1 MAGIYIHIPYCTVK
15 CSYCNFF
22 SLASSRYR
30 DILADSLVKELG
42 LRKHFPGDR
51 IIDTI
56 YFGGGTPSLMPPG
69 TFSRIIDEINR
80 LFPVSEQPEITL
92 EANPEDLSTEYIG
105 QLAQTSVNRISIGV
119 QSFRDEDLAYLGRI
133 HSAERALT
141 AIRDLKS
148 AGFGNITIDL
158 IYGIPTL
165 SDQGWKENLDNAVS
179 LDIQHISAYALTVEE
194 KTPLAWQ
201 IQKKKVVPISDED
214 ISRHWEILCTTL
226 RKAGYDHYEISNF
239 CRPGFISRHNSNYWK
254 GEYYLGIGPSAHSYD
269 GTSRSWNISNISTYI
284 DYINRFELPG
294 ETEVLTEVQHYN
306 EYVMTGLRTKF
317 GIERGKLWTK
327 EVGRRKKEE
336 GLGTKDEWD
345 ERYIVE
351 KDGVIR
357 LTEEGMLFADRI
369 ILDFMIDVP

>member
-1 MAGIYIHIPYCTVK
+1 LAGIYIHIPYCTVK
-15 CSYCNFF
+15 CPYCNFF

-30 DILADSLVKELG
+30 DILPDSFVTELG
-42 LRKHFPGDR
+42 LRKHYLADR

-56 YFGGGTPSLMPPG
+56 YFGGGTPSLMTPG

-80 LFPVSEQPEITL
+80 FFPVSEQPEITL
-92 EANPEDLSTEYIG
+92 EANPEDLSAEYIG
-105 QLAQTSVNRISIGV
+105 HLAQTSVNRISIGV

-133 HSAERALT
+133 HSAERAIT

-148 AGFGNITIDL
+148 AGFGNITLDL

-165 SDQGWKENLDNAVS
+165 SDPGWQENLDIAVS

-201 IQKKKVVPISDED
+201 IQKKKVVSVSDED
-214 ISRHWEILCTTL
+214 ISRHWQILCTTM

-239 CRPGFISRHNSNYWK
+239 CRPDFISRHNSNYWK
-254 GEYYLGIGPSAHSYD
+254 GEHYLGIGPSAHSYD

-284 DYINRFELPG
+284 DSIDRKELPCQK
-294 ETEVLTEVQHYN
+294 EVLTEVQRYN
-306 EYVMTGLRTKF
+306 EYVMTGLRTKW
-317 GIERGKLWTK
+317 GIERGKLW
-327 EVGRRKKEE
+327 KKEE
-336 GLGTKDEWD
+336 GRGKKEEWD

-351 KDGVIR
+351 RDGIIR

-369 ILDFMIDVP
+369 ILDFMTDMP